1 MGTHPPEVPHKP
13 ALAAVVAAV
22 AAAYALL
29 DTAWRRGNR
38 IASAHG
44 GGGGDP
50 CRWHWPSIIMSA
62 GAAHLMPAASSSAA
76 ARRSSASSS
85 ATDAGAWAASR

>member
-44 GGGGDP
+44 GGGGGSLP
-50 CRWHWPSIIMSA
+50 MALAEHHYVGR
-62 GAAHLMPAASSSAA
+62 SSSPD
-76 ARRSSASSS
+76 ARCLE
-85 ATDAGAWAASR
+85 